1 MTKPV
6 TEKLEK
12 MNVSKNKI
20 EDAIQ
25 QYEKQLEQRKT
36 QISNMKSA
44 QVQLEAEANS
54 IVGSIS
60 ALRRIMQDEPEANEE
75 DTK

>member
-25 QYEKQLEQRKT
+25 KYEQQLEQRKT

-60 ALRRIMQDEPEANEE
+60 ALRRVMQDEPEANEE